1 MKKMMHNLLDLIK
14 TEQNIYNIIFHELI
28 RQVSV
33 ECAERGE
40 LLAKLRS
47 VSIILMFICGMQ
59 EYKRYVMLLD
69 RVPRHLKA
77 LYMETLAQREANV
90 FHGFYFLGGT
100 INYEDVCH
108 LYSLVAEYHELYEL
122 QRRRLEAQVSRL
134 TEERDLWSRVTY
146 SLALKDTEDLNKVIQ
161 LVDKWKDL
169 VYQCNRELEQA
180 WDSGREKIKL
190 IEADITKWHAHF
202 NEGYQRGPEFM
213 LLQDLKQ
220 WEEMLTV
227 ESTRYGGEELLSNQE
242 NVKTMAQLQQE
253 WNDILLTVLGRHP
266 NVEQE
271 NTSVRETM
279 KEITKV
285 VQDLHQE
292 LGIQITG
299 ENGKIFDGT
308 NVDCTVDDGHL
319 KDVVRVSA

>member
-59 EYKRYVMLLD
+59 EYK
-69 RVPRHLKA
+69 
-77 LYMETLAQREANV
+77 TLAQREANV

-202 NEGYQRGPEFM
+202 NEVSVILFNSQ
-213 LLQDLKQ
+213 
-220 WEEMLTV
+220 MLTV